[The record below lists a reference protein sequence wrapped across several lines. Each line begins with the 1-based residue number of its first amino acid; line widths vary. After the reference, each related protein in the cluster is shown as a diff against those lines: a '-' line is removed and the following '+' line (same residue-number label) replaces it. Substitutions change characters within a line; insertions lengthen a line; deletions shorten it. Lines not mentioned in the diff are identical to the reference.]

1 MDPLHY
7 YSLTDSFFQY
17 LFETPHRDHRR
28 SYSWDRESKHDG
40 FVKGPSAALRFTFV
54 AAAYLISTPH
64 FSGFARLA
72 SGAFCAAIAL
82 ATFYEIVKH
91 CIMIQLAQ
99 IAWRGDRA
107 IIAPDDRV
115 VNGGT
120 EETPAPSP
128 GSMGKAERVMIE
140 AHGLTKTYGSIRAVD
155 GVSFQIPPGQ
165 VFGLLGPNG
174 AGKTTTIK
182 MLTTLSR
189 PDSGK
194 GWIDGLDVVQNPLA
208 AKLRFGVVPQ
218 ENNLDRELTAWENLW
233 IYGRLHRMVGAK
245 KEIETMLRTVDLWD
259 RKDSV
264 VGSFSTGMQRR
275 LLLARALLPK
285 PPVLF
290 LDEPSIGLDPQIRRQ
305 MWDMIRKTKIE
316 GRTVVLTTHYIEEA
330 EALCDRVGILAR
342 GRLIALDTP
351 QNLKAIVGE
360 YIVEF
365 INPEGKLIQSIC
377 RSPEEAHA
385 LAKTRENGVTIRK
398 TNLEDVFIKLT
409 GERIE

>member
-1 MDPLHY
+1 MI
-7 YSLTDSFFQY
+7 
-17 LFETPHRDHRR
+17 
-28 SYSWDRESKHDG
+28 K
-40 FVKGPSAALRFTFV
+40 
-54 AAAYLISTPH
+54 
-64 FSGFARLA
+64 LA
-72 SGAFCAAIAL
+72 
-82 ATFYEIVKH
+82 E
-91 CIMIQLAQ
+91 

-233 IYGRLHRMVGAK
+233 IYGWLHRMVGAK

-365 INPEGKLIQSIC
+365 INPEGKLIQNIC